1 MIATCSDRTN
11 SFMVRWYMTA
21 KSDSQI
27 RFPEIVDQAQWQKA
41 REALLQKEKAATKAR
56 DALAAERRRLPM
68 VRIEKHYVFA
78 GPKGKVSLLDLF
90 EGRRQLILY
99 HFMFAP
105 PVPGWPDAGCVGCSM
120 VTDQFGSA
128 AHFHARD
135 TSLCLMSLAPLRSIE
150 KFKKRMGWTYLW
162 YSSEG
167 SDFNSDFGRTTEKG
181 ENYGLSVFI
190 HDDKDVYSTYF
201 TDGRGVEG
209 LNIWTFL
216 DLTPLGRQEEWE
228 DSPAGGPRTKP
239 FVWWRRHDEYGKGA

>member
-1 MIATCSDRTN
+1 MK
-11 SFMVRWYMTA
+11 A
-21 KSDSQI
+21 KHENAI
-27 RFPEIVDQAQWQKA
+27 KFPKIVDHAEWQKA
-41 REALLQKEKAATKAR
+41 RDALLVKEKTATRAR

-68 VRIEKHYVFA
+68 VRIDKKYVFA
-78 GPKGKVSLLDLF
+78 GPKGKMSLLDLF

-120 VTDQFGSA
+120 VTDQFGHL

-135 TSLCLMSLAPLRSIE
+135 TSFCLVSRAPLKNIE
-150 KFKKRMGWTYLW
+150 KYKKRMGWTYPW
-162 YSSEG
+162 YSSDG
-167 SDFNSDFGRTTEKG
+167 TDFNADFGLTTDKA

-190 HDDKDVYSTYF
+190 HDDKDVYRTYH
-201 TDGRGVEG
+201 TNGRGVEA

-228 DSPAGGPRTKP
+228 DSPACGPRTKP
-239 FVWWRRHDEYGKGA
+239 FVWWRRHDEYGKDSAGQHS